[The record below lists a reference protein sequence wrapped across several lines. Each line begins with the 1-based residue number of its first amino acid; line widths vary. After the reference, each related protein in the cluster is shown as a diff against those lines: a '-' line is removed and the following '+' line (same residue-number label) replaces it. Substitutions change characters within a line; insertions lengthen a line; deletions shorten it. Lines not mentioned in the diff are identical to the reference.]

1 MSSTSKM
8 SVLNGLICPMSRSPY
23 AISCGMKS
31 CHLLPTGIMVSASV
45 QPFITWSARKV
56 AGLPPCF
63 SVESNTVP
71 SMSRPSYFTFTRL
84 DFCGTSPLP
93 FTSTLS
99 RQGRFLPQCGWHHI
113 VCLPLPSCCRPC
125 APGYTPERQPCQRKW
140 YLP

>member
-93 FTSTLS
+93 FTSTLYCS
-99 RQGRFLPQCGWHHI
+99 PLGSTTTPSFFAFSARKVSPAVRLAPYSLSAFAFL
-113 VCLPLPSCCRPC
+113 L
-125 APGYTPERQPCQRKW
+125 
-140 YLP
+140 